1 MFRNRNINM
10 IYLYIFFGQLFFDRA
25 LWVIYLSDSGLTLG
39 EIGIIE
45 AILHL
50 SIVLFE
56 LPTGMVADLYGR
68 KISILIGSVLSIG
81 YAGFMLISDSLS
93 LFGLAFVSLG
103 VGLTFHSGA
112 QQALAYDTL
121 KEVKREKDYTE
132 VFGNMTA
139 LALLSLSFAK
149 LAGGLMAEV
158 SWEWVYGA
166 MIVMQVLALIPIL
179 FLHEPEREMRVV
191 ERKGVLQTWKEQFLS
206 GITVWKHNP
215 AVRIPIIL
223 FISVTTV
230 IVILTF
236 YGQEYFTRLGYSSF
250 VIGLIF
256 TVDGLLGVIMAKI
269 AYRLER
275 KWKFFSIVKYG
286 YAFYLLFFVL
296 FIVSPKLG
304 IVLSFLALAQLVT
317 LFEPIFSNFIQN
329 ILSSDVRSTFFSL
342 ISLVESFFI
351 MVGFPAFGYA
361 IEHIGFENGF
371 LVLLIILVLIYVAV
385 LLKPKKAFE

>member
-1 MFRNRNINM
+1 MMLRNRNINM

-25 LWVIYLSDSGLTLG
+25 LWVIYLSDSGLSLG

-56 LPTGMVADLYGR
+56 LPTGMIADLYGR
-68 KISILIGSVLSIG
+68 KISILLGSVLSIG
-81 YAGFMLISDSLS
+81 YGAFMLISDSLT
-93 LFGLAFVSLG
+93 LFSLAFVSLG

-121 KEVKREKDYTE
+121 RELNKEKDYTK

-166 MIVMQVLALIPIL
+166 MVVMQMLALIPVL
-179 FLHEPEREMRVV
+179 LLHEPEQEMRVV
-191 ERKGVLQTWKEQFLS
+191 ERKSILQTWRDQFIS
-206 GITVWKHNP
+206 GLIVWKRNP
-215 AVRIPIIL
+215 PVRIPIIL
-223 FISVTTV
+223 FISVSTV
-230 IVILTF
+230 LVILTF

-256 TVDGLLGVIMAKI
+256 TIDGLLGVVMAKL
-269 AYRLER
+269 AYRLEK
-275 KWKFFSIVKYG
+275 KWSFFSIVKYG
-286 YAFYLLFFVL
+286 YAFYLLFFVM
-296 FIVSPKLG
+296 FIVSPRLG

-317 LFEPIFSNFIQN
+317 LFEPVFSNFIQN

-342 ISLVESFFI
+342 ISLVESFVI

-361 IEHIGFENGF
+361 IEHIGFEKGF
-371 LVLLIILVLIYVAV
+371 FVLLILLVLVYVGT
-385 LLKPKKAFE
+385 LLKSRLC

>member
-25 LWVIYLSDSGLTLG
+25 LWVIYLSDSGLSLG

-56 LPTGMVADLYGR
+56 LPTGMIADLYGR
-68 KISILIGSVLSIG
+68 KISIFIGSVLSIG
-81 YAGFMLISDSLS
+81 YAGFMLISDSLT

-121 KEVKREKDYTE
+121 REVNREKDYTK

-158 SWEWVYGA
+158 SWEWVYGG
-166 MIVMQVLALIPIL
+166 MIVMQVLALIPVL
-179 FLHEPEREMRVV
+179 LLHEPEREMRVV
-191 ERKGVLQTWKEQFLS
+191 ERKGVLQTWRDQFVS
-206 GITVWKHNP
+206 GITVWKQNP
-215 AVRIPIIL
+215 LVRVPIVL
-223 FISVTTV
+223 FIAVSTV
-230 IVILTF
+230 LVILTF

-250 VIGLIF
+250 VIGVIF
-256 TVDGLLGVIMAKI
+256 TVDGLLGVVMAKL
-269 AYRLER
+269 AYRLEQ
-275 KWKFFSIVKYG
+275 KWAFFSIVKYG
-286 YAFYLLFFVL
+286 YVFYLLFFIL
-296 FIVSPKLG
+296 FIVSPRLG

-317 LFEPIFSNFIQN
+317 LFEPVFSNFIQN
-329 ILSSDVRSTFFSL
+329 MLSSDVRSTFFSL
-342 ISLVESFFI
+342 ISLVESFVI

-371 LVLLIILVLIYVAV
+371 LVLLLLLVLIYVGL
-385 LLKPKKAFE
+385 LLKPKKAF

>member
-25 LWVIYLSDSGLTLG
+25 LWVIYLSDSGLSLG

-56 LPTGMVADLYGR
+56 LPTGMIADLYGR

-81 YAGFMLISDSLS
+81 YAGFMLISDSLT

-121 KEVKREKDYTE
+121 REVNREKDYTR

-158 SWEWVYGA
+158 SWEWVYGG
-166 MIVMQVLALIPIL
+166 MIVMQVLALIPVL
-179 FLHEPEREMRVV
+179 LLHEPEREMRVV
-191 ERKGVLQTWKEQFLS
+191 ERKGILQTWRDQFVS
-206 GITVWKHNP
+206 GLIVWKENP
-215 AVRIPIIL
+215 PVRVPIVL
-223 FISVTTV
+223 FIAVSTV
-230 IVILTF
+230 LVILTF

-250 VIGLIF
+250 VIGVIF
-256 TVDGLLGVIMAKI
+256 TVDGLLGVVMAKL
-269 AYRLER
+269 AYRLEQR
-275 KWKFFSIVKYG
+275 WAFFSIVKYG

-296 FIVSPKLG
+296 FIVSPRHG

-317 LFEPIFSNFIQN
+317 LFEPVFSNFIQN
-329 ILSSDVRSTFFSL
+329 MLSSDVRSTFFSL
-342 ISLVESFFI
+342 ISLVESFVI

-371 LVLLIILVLIYVAV
+371 LVLLLLLVAIYAAV
-385 LLKPKKAFE
+385 LLKPKKAF